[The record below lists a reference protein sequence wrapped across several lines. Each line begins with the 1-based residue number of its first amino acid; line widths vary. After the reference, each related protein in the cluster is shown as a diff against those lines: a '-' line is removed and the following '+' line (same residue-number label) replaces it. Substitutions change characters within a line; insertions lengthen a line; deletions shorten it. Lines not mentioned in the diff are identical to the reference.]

1 MIEDIRGLPSK
12 SSKIDTCLLHV
23 YFNMVDSLFYA
34 STYIILALHRFAS
47 NHEYIKCQ
55 VFIIVYM
62 FCISAGCK
70 NENKI

>member
-34 STYIILALHRFAS
+34 KYLILALHRFAS
-47 NHEYIKCQ
+47 NNEYIKCQ
-55 VFIIVYM
+55 VSITLYM

-70 NENKI
+70 NKNKI